1 MPTQVADRFTQTFRT
16 EHREIR
22 DVLLDLVATFQTG
35 DLARARELIDQ
46 TAALAGPHF
55 RYEEESLYPY
65 LVAIFGDEYIEK
77 LLHDHDWAI
86 DSARRLAALGA
97 KERLGDDEIR
107 EAVRLVR
114 GILPHVSDCDG
125 LSIMVE
131 RLPAG
136 QIEHIFAT
144 RERCR
149 AAGLDLLTWASDIR
163 ARGVTGVSVEKN

>member
-1 MPTQVADRFTQTFRT
+1 MASLLADRFTQTFRT

-22 DVLLDLVATFQTG
+22 DTLLDLVEAFQSG
-35 DLARARELIDQ
+35 DQVRARELINQ

-65 LVAIFGDEYIEK
+65 LVAIFGEEYIEK
-77 LLHDHDWAI
+77 LLHDHDGAI
-86 DSARRLAALGA
+86 EASRKLVSLGA
-97 KERLGDDEIR
+97 KDRLADHEIR

-131 RLPAG
+131 RLPDG
-136 QIEHIFAT
+136 QIEQIFST
-144 RERCR
+144 RERSR
-149 AAGLDLLTWASDIR
+149 AAGLDLLTWASSIR
-163 ARGVTGVSVEKN
+163 ARGASEVAVASS